1 MNMRHLLLMQKY
13 NAQER
18 FTTAFFYL
26 CIDKIYRT
34 MTLQQMEYIVA
45 LDKYR
50 HFVLAAEACGVT
62 QPTLSAMIQKLEEEL
77 DVKIFS
83 RDRKNITP
91 TSIGEKIIRQAKI
104 ALNETQKIKEVVAD
118 ESSNMNGNL
127 RIGIL
132 PTIAPYLVPDF
143 IYYFRKSY
151 PNVNL
156 FIDEKE
162 NRSLIQDLRFGNL
175 DIAITTPPE
184 AHANILEI
192 PVYVEKF
199 VAYFSETCSK
209 ARQMIVNGNLPP
221 EQMWILKEGHCI
233 PNGGINLC
241 ENKDIGNH
249 IYEAGSIDTLIKI
262 VDRNGGYTIIP
273 ELHISTLNEKQKENI
288 QTLNV
293 NPPAQ
298 RTVSILIKDD
308 FIRERIV
315 NAVLDTIKAIIPSH
329 MMDERFKT
337 LAIKLR

>member
-1 MNMRHLLLMQKY
+1 
-13 NAQER
+13 
-18 FTTAFFYL
+18 
-26 CIDKIYRT
+26 

-83 RDRKNITP
+83 RDRKNISP
-91 TSIGEKIIRQAKI
+91 TRIGEKIIRQAKI
-104 ALNETQKIKEVVAD
+104 ALNETQRIKEVVAD
-118 ESSNMNGNL
+118 ESTSMNGNV

-132 PTIAPYLVPDF
+132 PTIAPYLIPDF
-143 IYYFRKSY
+143 IYHFRKAY
-151 PNVNL
+151 PNVSL

-162 NRSLIQDLRFGNL
+162 NKSLIQDLKFGNL

-199 VAYFSETCSK
+199 VAYFSEDCCSK
-209 ARQMIVNGNLPP
+209 VWQMIVNGNLPP

-241 ENKDIGNH
+241 EDKEIGNH

-273 ELHISTLNEKQKENI
+273 ELHISTLSEKQKGNI
-288 QTLNV
+288 QVLNV

-308 FIRERIV
+308 FIRERMV
-315 NAVLDTIKAIIPSH
+315 NAVLDTMKAIIPSH
-329 MMDERFKT
+329 MIDERFNR
-337 LAIKLR
+337 LSIKLR

>member
-1 MNMRHLLLMQKY
+1 
-13 NAQER
+13 
-18 FTTAFFYL
+18 
-26 CIDKIYRT
+26 
-34 MTLQQMEYIVA
+34 
-45 LDKYR
+45 
-50 HFVLAAEACGVT
+50 
-62 QPTLSAMIQKLEEEL
+62 
-77 DVKIFS
+77 
-83 RDRKNITP
+83 
-91 TSIGEKIIRQAKI
+91 
-104 ALNETQKIKEVVAD
+104 
-118 ESSNMNGNL
+118 
-127 RIGIL
+127 
-132 PTIAPYLVPDF
+132 
-143 IYYFRKSY
+143 
-151 PNVNL
+151 
-156 FIDEKE
+156 
-162 NRSLIQDLRFGNL
+162 
-175 DIAITTPPE
+175 
-184 AHANILEI
+184 
-192 PVYVEKF
+192 
-199 VAYFSETCSK
+199 
-209 ARQMIVNGNLPP
+209 MIVNGNLPP

>member
-1 MNMRHLLLMQKY
+1 
-13 NAQER
+13 
-18 FTTAFFYL
+18 
-26 CIDKIYRT
+26 

-132 PTIAPYLVPDF
+132 PTIAPYLVPNF

>member
-1 MNMRHLLLMQKY
+1 METDRRHIRRK
-13 NAQER
+13 
-18 FTTAFFYL
+18 
-26 CIDKIYRT
+26 
-34 MTLQQMEYIVA
+34 
-45 LDKYR
+45 
-50 HFVLAAEACGVT
+50 
-62 QPTLSAMIQKLEEEL
+62 IQKLEEEL

-83 RDRKNITP
+83 RDRKNISP
-91 TSIGEKIIRQAKI
+91 TRIGEKIIRQAKI
-104 ALNETQKIKEVVAD
+104 ALNETQRIKEVVAD
-118 ESSNMNGNL
+118 ESTSMNGNV

-132 PTIAPYLVPDF
+132 PTIAPYLIPDF
-143 IYYFRKSY
+143 IYHFRKAY
-151 PNVNL
+151 PNVSL

-162 NRSLIQDLRFGNL
+162 NKSLIQDLRFGNL

-199 VAYFSETCSK
+199 VAYFSEDCCSK
-209 ARQMIVNGNLPP
+209 VRQMIVNGNLPP

-241 ENKDIGNH
+241 EDKEIGNH

-273 ELHISTLNEKQKENI
+273 ELHISTLSEKQKGNI
-288 QTLNV
+288 QVLNV

-308 FIRERIV
+308 FIRERMV
-315 NAVLDTIKAIIPSH
+315 NAVLDTMKAIIPSH
-329 MMDERFKT
+329 MIDERFNR
-337 LAIKLR
+337 LSIKLR

>member
-1 MNMRHLLLMQKY
+1 M
-13 NAQER
+13 
-18 FTTAFFYL
+18 
-26 CIDKIYRT
+26 CIRDR
-34 MTLQQMEYIVA
+34 EYIVA

-83 RDRKNITP
+83 RDRKNISP
-91 TSIGEKIIRQAKI
+91 TRIGEKIIRQAKI
-104 ALNETQKIKEVVAD
+104 ALNETQRIKEVVAD
-118 ESSNMNGNL
+118 ESTSMNGNV

-132 PTIAPYLVPDF
+132 PTIAPYLIPDF
-143 IYYFRKSY
+143 IYHFRKAY
-151 PNVNL
+151 PNVSL

-162 NRSLIQDLRFGNL
+162 NKSLIQDLRFGNL

-199 VAYFSETCSK
+199 VAYFSEDCCSK
-209 ARQMIVNGNLPP
+209 VRQMIVNGNLPP

-241 ENKDIGNH
+241 EDKEIGNH

-273 ELHISTLNEKQKENI
+273 ELHISTLSEKQKGNI
-288 QTLNV
+288 QVLNV

-308 FIRERIV
+308 FIRERMV
-315 NAVLDTIKAIIPSH
+315 NAVLDTMKAIIPSH
-329 MMDERFKT
+329 MIDERFNR
-337 LAIKLR
+337 LSIKLR

>member
-1 MNMRHLLLMQKY
+1 MNMRYLLLMQKY

-175 DIAITTPPE
+175 DIAITTTHE

>member
-1 MNMRHLLLMQKY
+1 MNMRYLLLMQKY

-26 CIDKIYRT
+26 CIDKLYRT

-50 HFVLAAEACGVT
+50 HFVLAAEACGLT

-132 PTIAPYLVPDF
+132 PTIAPNLVPDF

-156 FIDEKE
+156 FIDENE
-162 NRSLIQDLRFGNL
+162 NRALIQDLRFGNL

-273 ELHISTLNEKQKENI
+273 ELHFSTLNEKHKENI

>member
-1 MNMRHLLLMQKY
+1 
-13 NAQER
+13 
-18 FTTAFFYL
+18 
-26 CIDKIYRT
+26 

-62 QPTLSAMIQKLEEEL
+62 QPTLRAMIQKLEEGL

-83 RDRKNITP
+83 RDRKNISP
-91 TSIGEKIIRQAKI
+91 TRIGEKIIRQAKI
-104 ALNETQKIKEVVAD
+104 ALNETQRIKEVVAD
-118 ESSNMNGNL
+118 ESTSMNGNV

-132 PTIAPYLVPDF
+132 PTIAPYLIPDF
-143 IYYFRKSY
+143 IYHFRKAY
-151 PNVNL
+151 PNVSL

-162 NRSLIQDLRFGNL
+162 NKSLIQDLRFGNL

-199 VAYFSETCSK
+199 VAYFSEDCCSK
-209 ARQMIVNGNLPP
+209 VRQMIVNGNLPP

-241 ENKDIGNH
+241 EDKEIGNH

-273 ELHISTLNEKQKENI
+273 ELHISTLSEKQKGNI
-288 QTLNV
+288 QVLNV

-308 FIRERIV
+308 FIRERMV
-315 NAVLDTIKAIIPSH
+315 NAVLDTMKAIIPSH
-329 MMDERFKT
+329 MIDERFNR
-337 LAIKLR
+337 LSIKLR

>member
-1 MNMRHLLLMQKY
+1 
-13 NAQER
+13 
-18 FTTAFFYL
+18 
-26 CIDKIYRT
+26 
-34 MTLQQMEYIVA
+34 MTIQQLEYILAV
-45 LDKYR
+45 DQFR
-50 HFVLAAEACGVT
+50 HFARAAEYCRVT

-83 RDRKNITP
+83 RDRKNISP
-91 TSIGEKIIRQAKI
+91 TRIGEKIIRQAKI
-104 ALNETQKIKEVVAD
+104 ALNETQRIKEVVAD
-118 ESSNMNGNL
+118 ESTSMNGNV

-132 PTIAPYLVPDF
+132 PTIAPYLIPDF
-143 IYYFRKSY
+143 IYHFRKAY
-151 PNVNL
+151 PNVSL

-162 NRSLIQDLRFGNL
+162 NKSLIQDLRFGNL

-199 VAYFSETCSK
+199 VAYFSEDCCSK
-209 ARQMIVNGNLPP
+209 VRQMIVNGNLPP

-241 ENKDIGNH
+241 EDKEIGNH

-273 ELHISTLNEKQKENI
+273 ELHISTLSEKQKGNI
-288 QTLNV
+288 QVLNV

-308 FIRERIV
+308 FIRERMV
-315 NAVLDTIKAIIPSH
+315 NAVLDTMKAIIPSH
-329 MMDERFKT
+329 MIDERFNR
-337 LAIKLR
+337 LSIKLR

>member
-1 MNMRHLLLMQKY
+1 MNMRYLLLMQKY

-118 ESSNMNGNL
+118 ESSSMNGNL

-329 MMDERFKT
+329 MMDERFNR
-337 LAIKLR
+337 LSIKLR

>member
-1 MNMRHLLLMQKY
+1 
-13 NAQER
+13 
-18 FTTAFFYL
+18 
-26 CIDKIYRT
+26 

-83 RDRKNITP
+83 RDRKNISP
-91 TSIGEKIIRQAKI
+91 TRIGEKIIRQAKI
-104 ALNETQKIKEVVAD
+104 ALNETQRIKEVVAD
-118 ESSNMNGNL
+118 ESTSMNGNV

-132 PTIAPYLVPDF
+132 PTIAPYLIPDF
-143 IYYFRKSY
+143 IYHFRKAY
-151 PNVNL
+151 PNVSL

-162 NRSLIQDLRFGNL
+162 NKALIQDLRFGNL

-199 VAYFSETCSK
+199 VAYFSEDCCSK
-209 ARQMIVNGNLPP
+209 VRQMIVNGNLPP

-241 ENKDIGNH
+241 EDKEIGNH

-273 ELHISTLNEKQKENI
+273 ELHISTLSEK
-288 QTLNV
+288 
-293 NPPAQ
+293 
-298 RTVSILIKDD
+298 
-308 FIRERIV
+308 
-315 NAVLDTIKAIIPSH
+315 
-329 MMDERFKT
+329 
-337 LAIKLR
+337 

>member
-1 MNMRHLLLMQKY
+1 
-13 NAQER
+13 
-18 FTTAFFYL
+18 
-26 CIDKIYRT
+26 

-45 LDKYR
+45 LDKYC

-83 RDRKNITP
+83 RDRKNISP
-91 TSIGEKIIRQAKI
+91 TRIGEKIIRQAKI
-104 ALNETQKIKEVVAD
+104 ALNETQRIKEVVAD
-118 ESSNMNGNL
+118 ESTSMNGNV

-132 PTIAPYLVPDF
+132 PTIAPYLIPDF
-143 IYYFRKSY
+143 IYHFRKAY
-151 PNVNL
+151 PNVSL
-156 FIDEKE
+156 FIDEKG
-162 NRSLIQDLRFGNL
+162 NKSLIQDLRFGNL

-199 VAYFSETCSK
+199 VAYFSEDCCSK
-209 ARQMIVNGNLPP
+209 VRQMIVNGNLPP

-241 ENKDIGNH
+241 EDKEIGNH

-273 ELHISTLNEKQKENI
+273 ELHISTLSEKQKGNI
-288 QTLNV
+288 QVLNV

-308 FIRERIV
+308 FIRERMV
-315 NAVLDTIKAIIPSH
+315 NAVLDTMKAIIPSH
-329 MMDERFKT
+329 MIDERFNR
-337 LAIKLR
+337 LSIKLR

>member
-1 MNMRHLLLMQKY
+1 MNMRYLLLMQKY

-329 MMDERFKT
+329 MIDERFNR
-337 LAIKLR
+337 LSIKLR